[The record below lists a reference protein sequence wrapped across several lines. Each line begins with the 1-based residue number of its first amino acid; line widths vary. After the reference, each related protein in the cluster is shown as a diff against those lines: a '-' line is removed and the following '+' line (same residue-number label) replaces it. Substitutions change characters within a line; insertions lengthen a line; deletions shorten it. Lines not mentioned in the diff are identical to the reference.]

1 MPRPRYSPARKQLLL
16 MMALVIVVHALGI
29 AIHQLAD
36 IEHRP
41 RNVRTA
47 YLAGWMV
54 VTVIVVG
61 IGLHRIRTARMRR

>member
-1 MPRPRYSPARKQLLL
+1 MPRPRYSPARKQLLI

-29 AIHQLAD
+29 AIHQLTD
-36 IEHRP
+36 MEHRP

-54 VTVIVVG
+54 VTVLVVG
-61 IGLHRIRTARMRR
+61 IGLHRIRTARGRR

>member
-1 MPRPRYSPARKQLLL
+1 MPRPRYSPARKQLLV
-16 MMALVIVVHALGI
+16 MMALVILVHALGI
-29 AIHQLAD
+29 TIHQLTD
-36 IEHRP
+36 MEHRP

-61 IGLHRIRTARMRR
+61 VGLHRIRTARRR

>member
-1 MPRPRYSPARKQLLL
+1 MPRPRYSPARKQLIV
-16 MMALVIVVHALGI
+16 MMALVILVHTLGI

-47 YLAGWMV
+47 YLAGWMI
-54 VTVIVVG
+54 VTVLVVG
-61 IGLHRIRTARMRR
+61 VGLHRIRVARTRR